1 VEQFDVVVLGTGSAG
16 ENVASALAKAGKRV
30 AVVEQHLVGGECPYY
45 ACIPSKAM
53 LFSSEVRRAAQHAH
67 EVGATSRPLA
77 LDTAREAYAAAV
89 AYRDEIAVHR
99 DDTEEVESLEALG
112 VTVVRAPGQLS
123 ASGTVEAGGRELAWQ
138 DLIISTGT
146 TVNRPD
152 IPGLDQAQAWTSET
166 AYSSAELPES
176 IGILGGGAV
185 GCELAQVMARFG
197 CQVTIVQR
205 QPKLLPN
212 EPPEISDMLAKIL
225 REEGVRIIFG
235 AQATRA
241 EGIPGGTRLHLDISP
256 VIARNP
262 EGAGRSNL
270 GRGTV
275 AQVEAA
281 RVLLATGKRAQLDG
295 LGLEALGI
303 RPNDRGFLPVDDH
316 CRVPG
321 QQHVWGAGD
330 VTGIAQFTHTANYQA
345 RIVAANLLGGD
356 TVANYKAIPR
366 GVYTEPSLASVGLS
380 EEAARKQGIDPMSA
394 SMDVGQTARAWA
406 TRKNTGLLVLTA
418 DRHRRVLIG
427 ASAIGPDAEE
437 WIGEAALAI
446 RAEVSLDVLTD
457 LVHPFPTFSEAYEP
471 PLRELAAKTRS

>member
-1 VEQFDVVVLGTGSAG
+1 MEQFDVVVLGTGSAG
-16 ENVASALAKAGKRV
+16 ENVASALARAGKRV

-53 LFSSEVRRAAQHAH
+53 LFSAEVRRAARQAH
-67 EVGATSRPLA
+67 EVGAASRPLV
-77 LDTAREAYAAAV
+77 LDTNQEAYAAAV

-99 DDTEEVESLEALG
+99 NDAEAVEGLEALG
-112 VTVVRAPGQLS
+112 VTVVRAPGKIS
-123 ASGTVEAGGRELAWQ
+123 HSGVVDAGGRELGWQ

-152 IPGLDQAQAWTSET
+152 IPGLDQAWTSED
-166 AYSSAELPES
+166 AYSSNELPQS
-176 IGILGGGAV
+176 MVILGGGAV

-197 CQVTIVQR
+197 CHVTLVQR
-205 QPKLLPN
+205 PPKLMPN
-212 EPPEISDMLAKIL
+212 EPPAISELLAEVL
-225 REEGVRIIFG
+225 RAEGVTIIFG
-235 AQATRA
+235 AQATRVEQLA
-241 EGIPGGTRLHLDISP
+241 GATRLYLD
-256 VIARNP
+256 N
-262 EGAGRSNL
+262 G
-270 GRGTV
+270 

-281 RVLLATGKRAQLDG
+281 RVLLATGKRAQLDAEG
-295 LGLEALGI
+295 LGI

-345 RIVAANLLGGD
+345 RIVAANILGGD
-356 TVANYKAIPR
+356 TVANYRAIPR

-380 EEAARKQGIDPMSA
+380 EEAARKQGIDPVSA

-471 PLRELAAKTRS
+471 PLRELAGKTRS